1 MIRVYS
7 ANFTKS
13 EMRLIAHVLRNGCEH
28 SFGSRPCYE
37 CSNVKVCMALNK
49 AADYC
54 DRKASKMVED

>member
-7 ANFTKS
+7 ANFTKD
-13 EMRLIAHVLRNGCEH
+13 EMRFIAHALRNGCNY

-54 DRKASKMVED
+54 DKKASEMVEP